1 MKIIFFIHMAMAGL
15 LTGGLAL
22 AHEVKPDNSSW
33 WDNDWWFNGTIQP
46 PRNHKVK
53 VKDVTFS
60 FTHKGESID
69 MPVMIAR
76 PADGKAYPGVLFV
89 HGRAGLSDLIKL
101 HVKRLAARGFVVY
114 APDQYTARFM
124 NTRPIYHN
132 YALEHDLNKVLD
144 FMLKR
149 ADFKGRRVCFY
160 SHTRGGYKTL
170 KVSVTFKRQQKDIA
184 CYVSYYPHWQDPNAP
199 EPMQVYRYAKEV
211 NDLRIPVMV
220 FIGEN
225 EQYQRK
231 RGILMGIAELK
242 KRKRPVQL
250 FIYPGVGRGFDFRPE
265 HVRTFAD
272 DLAAKDAIQ
281 RAARFMRKH
290 LQ

>member
-1 MKIIFFIHMAMAGL
+1 MLSISLLAGI
-15 LTGGLAL
+15 AQ
-22 AHEVKPDNSSW
+22 AHTVKEDNSYW
-33 WDNDWWFNGTIQP
+33 WDNNWWFNGYIQP
-46 PRNHKVK
+46 PHNHKVK
-53 VKDVTFS
+53 VKNVTFS
-60 FTHKGESID
+60 FKHKGETID

-76 PADGKAYPGVLFV
+76 PADGKKYPGVLFV

-101 HVKRLAARGFVVY
+101 HVKRVAARGFVVY

-124 NTRPIYHN
+124 NERPISHN
-132 YALEHDLNKVLD
+132 YALEYDLNKVLD
-144 FMLKR
+144 FMLRRKEF
-149 ADFKGRRVCFY
+149 AGKRVCFY

-170 KVSVTFKRQQKDIA
+170 KVSVTYKRQGKDIA

-211 NDLRIPVMV
+211 NDLKIPVLV
-220 FIGEN
+220 FIGEH
-225 EQYQRK
+225 EQYQRR
-231 RGILMGIAELK
+231 RGIEMGIAELK
-242 KRKRPVQL
+242 KRKRPAQL
-250 FIYPGVGRGFDFRPE
+250 IIYPGVGRGFDFRPE

-290 LQ
+290 LK